1 MTTMNKTDFTDQ
13 LIIIDGHELR
23 GVTSI
28 KITPYDLD
36 RRKKKV
42 TINLICSLTDQ
53 ELNLT
58 TTDKKGETNETD

>member
-13 LIIIDGHELR
+13 LIIIDGHEIS

-36 RRKKKV
+36 RRKKR
-42 TINLICSLTDQ
+42 
-53 ELNLT
+53 
-58 TTDKKGETNETD
+58 